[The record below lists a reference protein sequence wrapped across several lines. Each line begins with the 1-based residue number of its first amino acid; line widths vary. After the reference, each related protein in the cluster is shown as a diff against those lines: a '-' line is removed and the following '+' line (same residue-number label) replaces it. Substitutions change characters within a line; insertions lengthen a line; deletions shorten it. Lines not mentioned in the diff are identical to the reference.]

1 MESIRRGRE
10 ADAFRDLRA
19 RWDPRGSG
27 SQRLRRV
34 GALVALLV
42 LLVLYGA
49 LAGDLPDLSLAWD
62 TALIA
67 GVLLPA
73 TFAVVWLLLPVAGAR
88 WLLPAA
94 IALGLL
100 AVGFHLVGLGSLFN
114 VTKLLALVLFGF
126 WFLEPFQAVSWV
138 VLVACVIPWVDAVSV
153 WRGPTEYVVS
163 EQPGL
168 FERISI
174 AFPLPGEDASAN
186 LGPPDVIFFAL
197 FLATAA
203 RHGLRP
209 GATWLAMTALLSST
223 LVLTV
228 VFDVA
233 GLPALPAVCIGF
245 LLANAD
251 LIWRLLRHGEAAVE
265 T

>member
-1 MESIRRGRE
+1 VGGDSSLLKTVAARR
-10 ADAFRDLRA
+10 RA
-19 RWDPRGSG
+19 VELAG
-27 SQRLRRV
+27 
-34 GALVALLV
+34 LLV
-42 LLVLYGA
+42 LLVLYDA
-49 LAGDLPDLSLAWD
+49 LARELPDLSIAWD
-62 TALIA
+62 TALLA
-67 GVLLPA
+67 VVLLPA
-73 TFAVVWLLLPVAGAR
+73 TFAVVWLLLPLAGAR

-94 IALGLL
+94 ILLALL
-100 AVGFHLVGLGSLFN
+100 AVALHLAGLGSLFN
-114 VTKLLALVLFGF
+114 VAKLLALTLFGF
-126 WFLEPFQAVSWV
+126 WFLELFQAASWV
-138 VLVACVIPWVDAVSV
+138 VLVACIVPWVDAISV

-168 FERISI
+168 FEWISI

-209 GATWLAMTALLSST
+209 GATWIAMTALLSLT

-233 GLPALPAVCIGF
+233 GLPALPAVCFGF
-245 LLANAD
+245 LLPNAD
-251 LIWRLLRHGEAAVE
+251 LLWRQLRRGEPAAE
-265 T
+265 GF

>member
-1 MESIRRGRE
+1 VGEIRRGRE

-19 RWDPRGSG
+19 RWDPRASG
-27 SQRLRRV
+27 PQGLRTV
-34 GALVALLV
+34 GALLV
-42 LLVLYGA
+42 LLVLYDA
-49 LAGDLPDLSLAWD
+49 LAGELPDLSLAWD
-62 TALIA
+62 TALIS
-67 GVLLPA
+67 GVLIPA
-73 TFAVVWLLLPVAGAR
+73 TFAVVWLLLPVAGAPQ
-88 WLLPAA
+88 LLPAA
-94 IALGLL
+94 CVLALVAIACHL
-100 AVGFHLVGLGSLFN
+100 AGFDSLFN
-114 VTKLLALVLFGF
+114 VAKLLALTLFGF
-126 WFLEPFQAVSWV
+126 WFLELFQAVSWV
-138 VLVACVIPWVDAVSV
+138 VLVAFVIPWVDAVSV

-168 FERISI
+168 FEQISI

-203 RHGLRP
+203 RHNLRP
-209 GATWLAMTALLSST
+209 GATWLVMTALLSLT

-251 LIWRLLRHGEAAVE
+251 LIWRLLRRGEAAVE

>member
-1 MESIRRGRE
+1 VGGDSSLLKPKPVAARR
-10 ADAFRDLRA
+10 RA
-19 RWDPRGSG
+19 
-27 SQRLRRV
+27 V
-34 GALVALLV
+34 E
-42 LLVLYGA
+42 
-49 LAGDLPDLSLAWD
+49 LAGLLGMLLLYDAVAGELPNLSIAWD
-62 TALIA
+62 TALLA
-67 GVLLPA
+67 VVLLPA
-73 TFAVVWLLLPVAGAR
+73 TFAVVWLLLPLAGAR

-94 IALGLL
+94 LLLALL
-100 AVGFHLVGLGSLFN
+100 AVALHLAGLGALFN
-114 VTKLLALVLFGF
+114 VAKLLALTLFGF
-126 WFLEPFQAVSWV
+126 WFLELFQAASWV
-138 VLVACVIPWVDAVSV
+138 VLVACIVPWVDAVSV

-209 GATWLAMTALLSST
+209 GATWLAMTALLSLT

-228 VFDVA
+228 VFDLA

-245 LLANAD
+245 LLPNAD
-251 LIWRLLRHGEAAVE
+251 LLWRLLRRGEAAVE
-265 T
+265 A